1 MFDGGAVPSNRT
13 LLAPPVSSPAGIVHL
28 QYGLAAGVPTTGDMT
43 YGMGGRLTDTD
54 WTRGVLAGAVLG
66 GIGWGL
72 LAVDAVSVS
81 NDDAYM
87 GTGGGMNLPVAVGIS
102 LLCLVVAGVLPR
114 TRVSRTVAVALVVA
128 PVSGWFVVGLLYLQ
142 ALAMGSTWR

>member
-1 MFDGGAVPSNRT
+1 
-13 LLAPPVSSPAGIVHL
+13 
-28 QYGLAAGVPTTGDMT
+28 MT

>member
-1 MFDGGAVPSNRT
+1 M
-13 LLAPPVSSPAGIVHL
+13 
-28 QYGLAAGVPTTGDMT
+28 TG
-43 YGMGGRLTDTD
+43 TD

-81 NDDAYM
+81 SDDAYPS
-87 GTGGGMNLPVAVGIS
+87 GGGMNLPVAVVIS

-114 TRVSRTVAVALVVA
+114 TRIWRTVAVALVIA
-128 PVSGWFVVGLLYLQ
+128 PASGWIVAGLLYVQ
-142 ALAMGSTWR
+142 ASAVVTLWR